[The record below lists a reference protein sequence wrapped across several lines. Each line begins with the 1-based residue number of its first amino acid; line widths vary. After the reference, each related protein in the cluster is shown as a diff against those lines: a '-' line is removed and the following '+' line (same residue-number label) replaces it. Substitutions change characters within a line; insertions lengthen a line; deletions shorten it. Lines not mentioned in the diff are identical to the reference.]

1 MSDRFCIRQFSAF
14 SELTPG
20 YAALQSDEVRR
31 HGLFRCAEW
40 FDYLMR
46 NHFADGDELCIYG
59 VEEAGSGKALLLA
72 PLRRSSAD
80 KAVPNCRVVA
90 SISHPENFTTVALA
104 FDSGLQ
110 DRVSALAALFR
121 QFRVRGSAGSAPPFD
136 AVRLWPVELG
146 SDLGGT
152 IRRALRA
159 AGFWVQP
166 YANSYNRF
174 EDTQGISYDAYFEQ
188 RSANLR
194 YSVRR
199 RRRALEKTGSLQI
212 SVHTGG
218 PDLEQAIADYVSVS
232 LHSWKRPGS
241 MVAPQNLQLIRLA
254 AAKGCLRL
262 GILKVGGVAVAAQF
276 WIVSGATAHCARLAY
291 HEGYRKLAVGV
302 VLTNHMIEHVLDL
315 DHVEKIDFGFGQ
327 EDYKGG
333 WMRDARDYYG
343 FMAFN
348 PSTPRGL
355 YQGARHILGHT
366 VKRLVK
372 RTLEG
377 LGLRRPRAAPE
388 EAEQPQ

>member
-1 MSDRFCIRQFSAF
+1 MADRFRIRQFRAF
-14 SELTPG
+14 SDLPAG
-20 YAALQSDEVRR
+20 YAELQSDEVRR

-59 VEEAGSGKALLLA
+59 VEEAGSGRPLVVA
-72 PLRRSSAD
+72 PLRLSSRD
-80 KAVPNCRVVA
+80 KAVPHCRIVA
-90 SISHPENFTTVALA
+90 SISHPENYTTAAVG
-104 FDSGLQ
+104 FDPGLQ
-110 DRVSALAALFR
+110 DRVGALAALFGH
-121 QFRVRGSAGSAPPFD
+121 FKAGASAGSEPRFD
-136 AVRLWPVELG
+136 AIRLWPVELG
-146 SDLGGT
+146 SELGDT
-152 IRRALRA
+152 IHRALRA

-174 EDTQGISYDAYFEQ
+174 EDTKEMSYDAYFAQ

-199 RRRALEKTGSLQI
+199 RKRALEKTGTLEI
-212 SVHTGG
+212 AVLTGA
-218 PDLEQAIADYVSVS
+218 PDLEKAIADYVSVS
-232 LHSWKRPGS
+232 LNSWKRPGS
-241 MVAPQNLQLIRLA
+241 MIAPPNLQLIRLA

-262 GILKVGGVAVAAQF
+262 GILKVGGVAAAAQF

-291 HEGYRKLAVGV
+291 HEAYKKLAVGV
-302 VLTNHMIEHVLDL
+302 VLTNHMIEHVLDR

-348 PSTPRGL
+348 PATPRGL
-355 YQGARHILGHT
+355 YQGARHIVGHKA
-366 VKRLVK
+366 KRLAK
-372 RTLEG
+372 RALEA
-377 LGLRRPRAAPE
+377 LGLRKPRVAPE
-388 EAEQPQ
+388 EAEQLQ